1 VKEPKATFSAC
12 FGAPFMPRH
21 PGEYAHMLMD
31 RLERDNVPV
40 WLANTG
46 WTGGPYG
53 MGTRMNIAHTRSIVR
68 AALDGTLADVPMR
81 RDGRFGFEVPTS
93 CPDVPE
99 GVLNPRETW
108 VDPEAYDRAAD
119 KLARMFV
126 ANFEAY
132 ADGVSDGVGGAGPA
146 AG

>member
-1 VKEPKATFSAC
+1 
-12 FGAPFMPRH
+12 
-21 PGEYAHMLMD
+21 MLMD

-40 WLANTG
+40 WLVNTG

-53 MGTRMNIAHTRSIVR
+53 TGTRMNIAHTRSIVR
-68 AALDGTLADVPMR
+68 AALNGDLAGVAMR
-81 RDGRFGFEVPTS
+81 RDQRFGFEVPMS
-93 CPDVPE
+93 CPDVPDH
-99 GVLNPRETW
+99 VLNPRDTW
-108 VDPEAYDRAAD
+108 ADPEAYDRAAD

-126 ANFEAY
+126 VNFEAY